1 LHVAADVAGVS
12 FVQKAL
18 LDKERHIVA
27 WGRQASED
35 ETAVERIK
43 ADMNR
48 FFTKTSP
55 GAVALS
61 DVNSKGILTAEC
73 DGSYHLQ

>member
-1 LHVAADVAGVS
+1 
-12 FVQKAL
+12 VQKAL

-27 WGRQASED
+27 WDTQESED

-43 ADMNR
+43 SDMNR
-48 FFTKTSP
+48 FFSKTSP

-61 DVNSKGILTAEC
+61 DVNSKGIFFNLRVFIKE
-73 DGSYHLQ
+73 